1 MDAEI
6 LSSVINLLSKICV
19 AVINVAIHVVSISN
33 FNKITNAAITFAAA
47 NSGTCFSITAITECL
62 LSCT

>member
-47 NSGTCFSITAITECL
+47 NSRIVFSITEATEHL
-62 LSCT
+62 LTCA